1 MGLGIAAIQNIL
13 ELNNLGYL
21 KNAKNIIEMG
31 SQEIHI
37 TKEDLKELFEIAGLE
52 KNLIEKFPN
61 VKNWPFNPKCSSK
74 YLFKSLGIDKYE
86 SIDLNGEHGSIIH
99 DLNKPFEDKSKF
111 NTFDIVTDYGSCEHV
126 FNITECYKT
135 VHNLAKSGG
144 YIIIAQGTLKGNGYF
159 KFDECFIEGIAA
171 ANNYNVIYSS
181 YLIKPGIKTS
191 NGSFSEFHIPRN
203 QTMLN
208 CIDQSKFQ
216 GEFGTPKEI
225 GIYCVLQKTSENEFK
240 MPYQGDI
247 VKDIYNIAGFNRAYM
262 KDDMSYNYIPSST
275 TKLEDASLAVIIK
288 VLIKSFKNSIKKVI
302 RVLIMKIK

>member
-1 MGLGIAAIQNIL
+1 MVKRNLKTNKNNIR
-13 ELNNLGYL
+13 
-21 KNAKNIIEMG
+21 IC
-31 SQEIHI
+31 
-37 TKEDLKELFEIAGLE
+37 
-52 KNLIEKFPN
+52 PR
-61 VKNWPFNPKCSSK
+61 C
-74 YLFKSLGIDKYE
+74 
-86 SIDLNGEHGSIIH
+86 
-99 DLNKPFEDKSKF
+99 
-111 NTFDIVTDYGSCEHV
+111 
-126 FNITECYKT
+126 
-135 VHNLAKSGG
+135 
-144 YIIIAQGTLKGNGYF
+144 KGNGYF

-171 ANNYNVIYSS
+171 ANNYNVVYSS

-216 GEFGTPKEI
+216 SEFGTPKEI

-275 TKLEDASLAVIIK
+275 TKLEDASLAIIIK

-302 RVLIMKIK
+302 RILIMKIK